1 MYSFLL
7 PALTPS
13 GERPLAAVHADDKR
27 RLHSLRRSQ
36 SLDPGRLRFQ
46 TTSWLAEREWLEAD
60 IWGAWLCSERVRTLL
75 LEEQVAAYFFPVI
88 LRFRRQGRRHEEPRF
103 LVVFEPLADLVSLD
117 RSSAAPSSA
126 GGDARARVVL
136 TAQALQQQPP
146 LFLGRPLTQLLV
158 HERLRARLE
167 AADIVGLT
175 FAELST
181 AHAPSWG
188 GSELGWAQ
196 AGVSAGATGG

>member
-7 PALTPS
+7 PAMTPS

-46 TTSWLAEREWLEAD
+46 TTSRLAERDWLEAD
-60 IWGAWLCSERVRTLL
+60 IWGAWLCSERVRALL
-75 LEEQVAAYFFPVI
+75 LEEQVAAHVFPVA
-88 LRFRRQGRRHEEPRF
+88 LRFRRQGRRREEPRF
-103 LVVFEPLADLVSLD
+103 LVMFEPLADLVSLD
-117 RSSAAPSSA
+117 RSGAAPSSA
-126 GGDARARVVL
+126 GGDARGRVVL

-146 LFLGRPLTQLLV
+146 LFLGRPLIQLLV

-167 AADIVGLT
+167 AADIVGLA
-175 FAELST
+175 FAELSM

-188 GSELGWAQ
+188 GSEL